1 MGICVRDVD
10 RVARSV
16 LGCEVEKDGDHIRYT
31 LKVNDRF
38 IANFKYSHSWRGNQQ
53 ISDFILHKQ
62 AQSMH
67 CPLQMWKSL
76 IQGRIEKEQYFR
88 ELLQQ
93 KLINQSEY
101 EMLCK

>member
-1 MGICVRDVD
+1 MIGLSLIL
-10 RVARSV
+10 S
-16 LGCEVEKDGDHIRYT
+16 IRIPGGGT
-31 LKVNDRF
+31 NKFL
-38 IANFKYSHSWRGNQQ
+38 ILS
-53 ISDFILHKQ
+53 LHKQ

-76 IQGRIEKEQYFR
+76 IQGRIKKEQYFR